1 VPTRKQDFIRKDVMM
16 LSTEPTRGLLICEDP
31 SADAQLKS
39 RLSALSTEHDD
50 LDAVINALLK
60 SGACDDLL
68 LTRLKKRKLQLKDA
82 IASVIASRQP
92 GADASVPVAQA
103 S

>member
-1 VPTRKQDFIRKDVMM
+1 M

-39 RLSALSTEHDD
+39 RLSALSIEHDD
-50 LDAVINALLK
+50 LDDVINALLK

-68 LTRLKKRKLQLKDA
+68 LTRLKKRKLHLKDV
-82 IASVIASRQP
+82 IAGMFASRQP